1 MSNELFPTL
10 PGLSW
15 GVIKA
20 PMWST
25 TIQRSASGKEV
36 RTSFYDRPIWNI
48 QLTYEFLRGGNG
60 RAEFQTL
67 LAFFNQR
74 KGAFDSFLFND
85 PTDNTVLNQQFGIG
99 DGANRSFV
107 LLHSIGGWVEPI
119 GYTSNPV
126 VKVNGVTTSAYVT
139 DGVNVTF
146 TNPPAAGA
154 VITWSGNFQY
164 RVRFA
169 KDTQEFEEF
178 MQDYWTAK
186 KVELLG
192 VI

>member
-1 MSNELFPTL
+1 MSYELFPAL

-36 RTSFYDRPIWNI
+36 RTSFYDRPIWNF
-48 QLTYEFLRGGNG
+48 QLVYEFLRGSNG

-67 LAFFNQR
+67 VAFYNRQ
-74 KGAFDSFLFND
+74 KGAFESFLFTD
-85 PTDNTVLNQQFGIG
+85 PTDCQADGQQFGIG
-99 DGANRSFV
+99 DGVNRSFV
-107 LLHSIGGWVEPI
+107 LVHSIGGWVEPV
-119 GYTSNPV
+119 GYAGAPAI
-126 VKVNGVTTSAYVT
+126 KVDGASTSAYTT
-139 DGVNVTF
+139 DGVTVTF
-146 TNPPAAGA
+146 AAAPPPGA
-154 VITWSGNFQY
+154 ILTWTGGFQY

-169 KDTQEFEEF
+169 KDTLEFEEF
-178 MQDYWTAK
+178 QQDFWSAK